1 MPKGGSVTDDRA
13 ATHKPA
19 SARIGAPT
27 VVLGLLC
34 AMYFITYVDRVNIA
48 TAATAIRNEF
58 AISNTQ
64 LGLALGAFGYAY
76 ALFQIIGG
84 FIGDRFGARR
94 TLAVCG
100 VVWAAATA
108 ATGLVGGLAS
118 LLVVRSILGLGEG
131 ATFPTATRAM
141 SNWLPRE
148 KRGFA
153 QGMTHSFARAGNAVT
168 PPIVA
173 GLMMLMGWRAAFVG
187 LGVLS
192 IAWAIAWF
200 CYFRD
205 DPRQHRA
212 ITEADLVGLPPSG
225 GGAGSEA
232 PRIPWA
238 RLLLRMLPTTF
249 VYFCYAWTLWLYL
262 TWLPSFFQQGY
273 GLKLGNTAFFSFGVL
288 LAGMIG
294 DTVGGVLSDHL
305 LRRSGSLLSARRNL
319 IVVSLLA
326 SLVFLI
332 PVLLFRELIVIALSL
347 SAAFF
352 CLEITIGPIWSVPM
366 DIAPKFSGTAAG
378 IMNTGSA
385 IAGFASP
392 VVFGWLVDL
401 TGDWHLPFAGSIGLL
416 LIGAVLAFFMHP
428 EQPIAEAALGR

>member
-1 MPKGGSVTDDRA
+1 MPPTDRA
-13 ATHKPA
+13 SAARKATVA
-19 SARIGAPT
+19 LAGAPT

-48 TAATAIRNEF
+48 TAATAIKSEF

-64 LGLALGAFGYAY
+64 LGFALGAFGYAY
-76 ALFQIIGG
+76 ALFQIVGG
-84 FIGDRFGARR
+84 FIGDRVGARR
-94 TLAVCG
+94 TLAACG

-108 ATGLVGGLAS
+108 ATGLVGGLIS
-118 LLVVRSILGLGEG
+118 LLVVRFILGLGEG

-153 QGMTHSFARAGNAVT
+153 QGITHTFARAGNAVT

-173 GLMMLMGWRAAFVG
+173 GLMTLMGWRAAFVC

-192 IAWAIAWF
+192 VTWTIVWF
-200 CYFRD
+200 SYFRD
-205 DPRQHRA
+205 DPRRHKA
-212 ITEADLVGLPPSG
+212 IAEADLVGLPPYRG
-225 GGAGSEA
+225 GGAGEA
-232 PRIPWA
+232 LRIPWA
-238 RLLLRMLPTTF
+238 RLVMRMLPTTF

-305 LRRSGSLLSARRNL
+305 LRRSGSFLLARRNL
-319 IVVSLLA
+319 IVGSLLA

-332 PVLLFRELIVIALSL
+332 PVLLFKDLIVIALSL

-366 DIAPKFSGTAAG
+366 DIAPKYSGTAAG

-385 IAGFASP
+385 VAGFASP

-416 LIGAVLAFFMHP
+416 LLGAVLAFFMHP
-428 EQPIAEAALGR
+428 ERQIAETAPAR

>member
-1 MPKGGSVTDDRA
+1 MPATDRA
-13 ATHKPA
+13 FA
-19 SARIGAPT
+19 ARKTTVALAGAPS

-48 TAATAIRNEF
+48 TAATAIKSEF

-64 LGLALGAFGYAY
+64 LGFALGAFGYAY
-76 ALFQIIGG
+76 ALFQIVGG

-100 VVWAAATA
+100 VIWAAATA
-108 ATGLVGGLAS
+108 ATGLVGGLVS
-118 LLVVRSILGLGEG
+118 LLAVRFVVGLGEG
-131 ATFPTATRAM
+131 GTFPTATRAM
-141 SNWLPRE
+141 SNWLPQE

-153 QGMTHSFARAGNAVT
+153 QGITHTFARAGNAVT

-173 GLMMLMGWRAAFVG
+173 GLMTLMGWRAAFVC

-192 IAWAIAWF
+192 LSWAIVWF
-200 CYFRD
+200 SYFRD
-205 DPRQHRA
+205 DPRRHKGIA
-212 ITEADLVGLPPSG
+212 EADLVGLPPYR
-225 GGAGSEA
+225 GGAAGA
-232 PRIPWA
+232 ALRIPWA
-238 RLLLRMLPTTF
+238 RLVMRMLPTTF

-273 GLKLGNTAFFSFGVL
+273 GLKLSNTAFFSFGVL

-305 LRRSGSLLSARRNL
+305 LRRSGSFLTARRNL

-326 SLVFLI
+326 SLIFLI
-332 PVLLFRELIVIALSL
+332 PVLLFQDLIVIALSL

-366 DIAPKFSGTAAG
+366 DVAPKYSGTAAG

-401 TGDWHLPFAGSIGLL
+401 TGNWHLPFAGSIGLL
-416 LIGAVLAFFMHP
+416 LLGAVLAFFMHP
-428 EQPIAEAALGR
+428 ERQVAETAPSR